1 MGSEVTATV
10 LIQKPRSPPDHRV
23 LVTVIENRFN
33 RRMLRSKTSEVCSGK
48 PLRTSKALCVS
59 ERKKIRPQ
67 YVYPVRSRRGRRD
80 KKENVNW
87 VFNSSS
93 KESRRTVSEWYIRDG
108 FRTRR
113 SPRPQGEQLTRLL
126 LFPDTQW
133 SSLTH
138 YTRLVSTAAQSSH
151 LALWSVM
158 GGAAWAPQS
167 TPLARPNNWHD
178 AKNITTEE
186 KCTGLDDIQIIYT
199 SSPETL

>member
-1 MGSEVTATV
+1 MGSEVTATA
-10 LIQKPRSPPDHRV
+10 LIQNPRSPPDHRV
-23 LVTVIENRFN
+23 LATVIENRFN
-33 RRMLRSKTSEVCSGK
+33 RCIFRSKTLEVCSGK
-48 PLRTSKALCVS
+48 PLRISKALCVS

-67 YVYPVRSRRGRRD
+67 YVYPVRFRRGKRD

-87 VFNSSS
+87 IFNSSS

-108 FRTRR
+108 FWTRR

-138 YTRLVSTAAQSSH
+138 YTRLVSTAAQSTH

-158 GGAAWAPQS
+158 EGYSIVHHEHLKAHRWLDRTTGMTLKISPQRKNAQAWMIF
-167 TPLARPNNWHD
+167 R
-178 AKNITTEE
+178 
-186 KCTGLDDIQIIYT
+186 
-199 SSPETL
+199 

>member
-23 LVTVIENRFN
+23 MATVIENRFN
-33 RRMLRSKTSEVCSGK
+33 QHMFRSKTLEVCSGK

-67 YVYPVRSRRGRRD
+67 YVYPVHSRRGKRD

-158 GGAAWAPQS
+158 GGGQHEHLKAHRWLDPTTGMTLKISPQRKNAQAWVIF
-167 TPLARPNNWHD
+167 R
-178 AKNITTEE
+178 
-186 KCTGLDDIQIIYT
+186 
-199 SSPETL
+199 